1 MQNRCWP
8 PGTIYRMPTW
18 RTLLT
23 LSLLRLGS
31 IHELYSS
38 CLWLNPMHSVQEAE
52 ISRWNRSRASLCW
65 AYDRGKSLPHIFHHQ
80 IDRSKVGQY
89 LMRKAVEKAGRNGK
103 VLRLVPLGIP
113 VTAINIRNFS
123 TKAVVSNSKFWYEV
137 RKKVIDFR

>member
-1 MQNRCWP
+1 MIEVKVYKP
-8 PGTIYRMPTW
+8 DV
-18 RTLLT
+18 
-23 LSLLRLGS
+23 S
-31 IHELYSS
+31 
-38 CLWLNPMHSVQEAE
+38 
-52 ISRWNRSRASLCW
+52 
-65 AYDRGKSLPHIFHHQ
+65 HHQ

-137 RKKVIDFR
+137 RKKVVDFR